1 MVFFLTKTVWPILP
15 ISPYDVISFLYPF
28 GQQDKKNRRKLKIK
42 EAEKPLFCTSH
53 DGTTRSVSF

>member
-28 GQQDKKNRRKLKIK
+28 GQQDKKNRR
-42 EAEKPLFCTSH
+42 
-53 DGTTRSVSF
+53 